1 MFLWKPRI
9 RMDKEGM
16 VHMYNGMLLSHNK
29 KWNNTICSNMDA
41 PRDHHT
47 KWNKLEDNYHT
58 ISLICRIL
66 KNDTNEL
73 IYKTETGLK
82 I

>member
-1 MFLWKPRI
+1 
-9 RMDKEGM
+9 MDKEGM

-29 KWNNTICSNMDA
+29 KWNNTICSNMDV

-47 KWNKLEDNYHT
+47 RWNKLEDNYHM